1 MITFEQAKAR
11 VISRLQQRALQAL
24 TLRPRVNVCD
34 TGKGG
39 AEHSYQVEENR
50 RQAARND
57 TAASNEAYKWGS
69 WAQSLEKLQS
79 FDEYIAWLRR
89 NLHCAGWTDFEEG
102 YEVNFTAL
110 KAALYRS
117 KPYICE
123 ILDTVESIH
132 IIMLNAAPRPQEMLR
147 QAYRRMRVAAK
158 PARRQV
164 YNPNEVSRAVL
175 PALQSYLPS
184 ASSFLAALKAVAQDC
199 DSDSAAERLGQW
211 ATRINSQQQAAT
223 ASVAAAIERAAQSA
237 AAIPHSYDS
246 LSVHAYQDFAALFNS
261 CVDAYEA
268 ARETAKQ

>member
-1 MITFEQAKAR
+1 
-11 VISRLQQRALQAL
+11 
-24 TLRPRVNVCD
+24 
-34 TGKGG
+34 
-39 AEHSYQVEENR
+39 VEENR

-57 TAASNEAYKWGS
+57 TAASNEAYKWNS

-102 YEVNFTAL
+102 YEVNFAAL
-110 KAALYRS
+110 KAPLYRS
-117 KPYICE
+117 KPYVCE
-123 ILDTVESIH
+123 ILDTVEGIH
-132 IIMLNAAPRPQEMLR
+132 NIMLNAAPGPQEMLR

-175 PALQSYLPS
+175 PALQSYLPA

-199 DSDSAAERLGQW
+199 DSAGERLEQW
-211 ATRINSQQQAAT
+211 ATRIASQQQAAT
-223 ASVAAAIERAAQSA
+223 SAVASAVERAAQNA

-246 LSVHAYQDFAALFNS
+246 LSVHAYQAFAALFNS
-261 CVDAYEA
+261 CVDAYES
-268 ARETAKQ
+268 ARDAAKQ